1 MIKLPK
7 EVHRVI
13 KTLEGEGWDTYA
25 VGGCVRDSLLGLA
38 PTDWDLATR
47 AEMEEI
53 LRLLPEAEIL
63 SEKYHVV
70 RIPLD
75 GGNIDIVTFR
85 KEGPYS
91 DRRRPD
97 WTERVETIE
106 EDLIRRDFTI
116 NAIADN
122 PERPIVDPF
131 GGREDLKNR
140 LIRCVGEPEQR
151 FKEDPLRML
160 RAVRLA
166 SELGFDLHKSVYE
179 AIVACRD
186 LAAELSKDRIRWE
199 FQRLINGEH
208 AGKGL
213 RMLMG
218 TGLLSL
224 VIGEDLAG
232 RMGRR
237 ELDNFETLAENIH
250 KTMRVPERRLGL
262 FYTALEETRALKALA
277 HLEYS
282 GKMDQCLKDAVLLT
296 QQVYFLSNKY
306 DLKRFLVRHGMER
319 YEYIHNL
326 TKAQRIVYDYDE
338 HKIMARTVILEDI
351 YKFREPI
358 FIEDLAIS
366 GQDLLDAGIA
376 EGEKIGKILLMLVD
390 VVHMKPN
397 LNTREQ
403 LLKYAKSFSK
413 SRISAAT
420 RNIRFIK

>member
-38 PTDWDLATR
+38 PTDWDLATK
-47 AEMEEI
+47 AEMEVV
-53 LRLLPEAEIL
+53 LGLLPEAGIL

-85 KEGPYS
+85 KEGPYT

-97 WTERVETIE
+97 WTQRVETIE
-106 EDLIRRDFTI
+106 EDLVRRDFTI

-131 GGREDLKNR
+131 GGREDLRNR

-151 FKEDPLRML
+151 FNEDPLRML
-160 RAVRLA
+160 RAVRFA
-166 SELGFDLHKSVYE
+166 AELGFDLHKSVYE
-179 AIVACRD
+179 GIVACRD
-186 LAAELSKDRIRWE
+186 LAAELSKDRIRGE
-199 FQRLINGEH
+199 FKRLINGEQ

-218 TGLLSL
+218 TGLLSV
-224 VIGEDLAG
+224 VIGEEAAG
-232 RMGRR
+232 RMSRR
-237 ELDNFETLAENIH
+237 ELENYETLTENIH

-262 FYTALEETRALKALA
+262 FYTALEEARALKALA
-277 HLEYS
+277 YLEYS

-306 DLKRFLVRHGMER
+306 DLKRFLIRHGMER
-319 YEYIHNL
+319 YEYLHNL

-351 YKFREPI
+351 YKFKEPV
-358 FIEDLAIS
+358 FIEDLAIT

-403 LLKYAKSFSK
+403 LMKYAKSFSK

>member
-38 PTDWDLATR
+38 PTDWDLATK
-47 AEMEEI
+47 AEMEVV
-53 LRLLPEAEIL
+53 LGLLPEAGIL

-85 KEGPYS
+85 KEGPYT

-97 WTERVETIE
+97 WTQRVETIE
-106 EDLIRRDFTI
+106 EDLVRRDFTI

-131 GGREDLKNR
+131 GGREDLRNR

-151 FKEDPLRML
+151 FNEDPLRML

-166 SELGFDLHKSVYE
+166 AELGFDLHKSVYE
-179 AIVACRD
+179 GIVACRD
-186 LAAELSKDRIRWE
+186 LAAELSKDRIRGE
-199 FQRLINGEH
+199 FQRLINGEQ

-218 TGLLSL
+218 TGLLSV
-224 VIGEDLAG
+224 VIGEEAAG
-232 RMGRR
+232 RMSRR
-237 ELDNFETLAENIH
+237 ELENYETLTENIH

-262 FYTALEETRALKALA
+262 FYTALEEARALKALA
-277 HLEYS
+277 YLEYS

-306 DLKRFLVRHGMER
+306 DLKRFLIRHGMER
-319 YEYIHNL
+319 YEYLHNL

-351 YKFREPI
+351 YKYKEPV
-358 FIEDLAIS
+358 FVEDLAIT

-403 LLKYAKSFSK
+403 LMKYAKSFSK

>member
-38 PTDWDLATR
+38 PTDWDLATK
-47 AEMEEI
+47 AEMEVV
-53 LRLLPEAEIL
+53 LGLLPEAGIL

-85 KEGPYS
+85 KEGPYT

-97 WTERVETIE
+97 WTQRVETIE
-106 EDLIRRDFTI
+106 EDLVRRDFTI

-131 GGREDLKNR
+131 GGREDLRNR

-151 FKEDPLRML
+151 FNEDPLRML
-160 RAVRLA
+160 RAVRFA
-166 SELGFDLHKSVYE
+166 AELGFDLHKSVYE
-179 AIVACRD
+179 GIVACRD
-186 LAAELSKDRIRWE
+186 LAAELSKDRIRGE
-199 FQRLINGEH
+199 FQRLINGEQ

-218 TGLLSL
+218 TGLLSV
-224 VIGEDLAG
+224 VIGEEAAG
-232 RMGRR
+232 RMSRR
-237 ELDNFETLAENIH
+237 ELENYETLTENIH

-262 FYTALEETRALKALA
+262 FYTALEEARALKALA
-277 HLEYS
+277 YLEYS

-306 DLKRFLVRHGMER
+306 DLKRFLIRHGMER
-319 YEYIHNL
+319 YEYLHNL

-351 YKFREPI
+351 YKFKEPV
-358 FIEDLAIS
+358 FIEDLAIT

-403 LLKYAKSFSK
+403 LMKYAKSFSK

>member
-7 EVHRVI
+7 EVHQVI
-13 KTLEGEGWDTYA
+13 KTLEREGWETYA
-25 VGGCVRDSLLGLA
+25 VGGCVRDSLLGLS

-53 LRLLPEAEIL
+53 LRLLPEATIL

-70 RIPLD
+70 RIPMD
-75 GGNIDIVTFR
+75 EGNIDIVTFR

-97 WTERVETIE
+97 WTQRVETIE
-106 EDLIRRDFTI
+106 EDLVRRDFTV

-131 GGREDLKNR
+131 GGRADLKDR
-140 LIRCVGEPEQR
+140 LIRCVGDPEQR
-151 FKEDPLRML
+151 FNEDPLRML

-166 SELGFDLHKSVYE
+166 AELGFDLHKSVYE
-179 AIVACRD
+179 AMVTCKE
-186 LAAELSKDRIRWE
+186 LAGELSKDRVRGE
-199 FQRLINGEH
+199 FQRLVNGEH

-213 RMLMG
+213 RMLQG
-218 TGLLSL
+218 TGLLPV
-224 VIGEDLAG
+224 VIGEEAAS
-232 RMGRR
+232 RMSRR
-237 ELDNFETLAENIH
+237 EQDNYDTLAENIH

-262 FYTALEETRALKALA
+262 FYTVFEESRGLKALA

-282 GKMDQCLKDAVLLT
+282 GKMDQCLKDGILLT

-319 YEYIHNL
+319 YEYLHNL
-326 TKAQRIVYDYDE
+326 SKAQRIVYDYDE
-338 HKIMARTVILEDI
+338 HKIMARTLILEDI
-351 YKFREPI
+351 RKFKEPV
-358 FIEDLAIS
+358 FIEDLAIT

-376 EGEKIGKILLMLVD
+376 EGEQIGKILLMLVD